1 MTEVRL
7 KYQTLEFKTLEIHLR
22 SLRDKQEF
30 YDPLGEAE
38 SMGISSAQWSLFGVL
53 WPSEHV
59 LARAVEELDIQG
71 KRVLEVGC
79 GIGLASLLL
88 KARGADITAT
98 DCHPQAGRFLDLNA
112 QLNDLKPVPF
122 LRTKWED
129 DYQGMGKFDLIIGSD
144 LLYEQTGADLLS
156 QFIHR
161 HANPGCEA
169 VMIDPGRR
177 HHARFSKRMVAL
189 GWEHSQEKVT
199 PLESEDPPY
208 KGVLLSY
215 SLSNL

>member
-7 KYQTLEFKTLEIHLR
+7 KYQTLEFKTLDIHLR

-88 KARGADITAT
+88 KARGQTLPPPTAT
-98 DCHPQAGRFLDLNA
+98 
-112 QLNDLKPVPF
+112 
-122 LRTKWED
+122 LRP
-129 DYQGMGKFDLIIGSD
+129 
-144 LLYEQTGADLLS
+144 GA
-156 QFIHR
+156 
-161 HANPGCEA
+161 
-169 VMIDPGRR
+169 
-177 HHARFSKRMVAL
+177 FSI
-189 GWEHSQEKVT
+189 
-199 PLESEDPPY
+199 
-208 KGVLLSY
+208 
-215 SLSNL
+215 